1 MSEERNE
8 ILEQAAAADAVT
20 ETADAVVDTAGTASE
35 EAAAPETETPVPP
48 EAVPPSREICTA
60 LSSQLLSR
68 SSLL

>member
-35 EAAAPETETPVPP
+35 EAAALETETPAGSP
-48 EAVPPSREICTA
+48 R
-60 LSSQLLSR
+60 
-68 SSLL
+68 